1 MTLTVASSSC
11 VPDSIGGRF
20 ACHLSFEVPTGTAT
34 VVEGAQRLELR
45 FDAAEVSRI
54 GLNVRRKLGGSGA
67 RLVALQP
74 AIGIPGALASAAG
87 VDGSAA
93 WLEPGQ
99 TRRWSL
105 AWRALV
111 DEPVGGADGAASG
124 Q

>member
-1 MTLTVASSSC
+1 VL
-11 VPDSIGGRF
+11 
-20 ACHLSFEVPTGTAT
+20 
-34 VVEGAQRLELR
+34 GAP
-45 FDAAEVSRI
+45 
-54 GLNVRRKLGGSGA
+54 A
-67 RLVALQP
+67 R
-74 AIGIPGALASAAG
+74 AAG

-111 DEPVGGADGAASG
+111 DDPAGPPDGVATG

>member
-1 MTLTVASSSC
+1 MNEAVAMRSGPS
-11 VPDSIGGRF
+11 
-20 ACHLSFEVPTGTAT
+20 
-34 VVEGAQRLELR
+34 AQW
-45 FDAAEVSRI
+45 
-54 GLNVRRKLGGSGA
+54 K
-67 RLVALQP
+67 P

-99 TRRWSL
+99 TRRWSI

-111 DEPVGGADGAASG
+111 DDPIGPSGGAASG

>member
-1 MTLTVASSSC
+1 M
-11 VPDSIGGRF
+11 
-20 ACHLSFEVPTGTAT
+20 
-34 VVEGAQRLELR
+34 VEGPQRLELR

-54 GLNVRRKLGGSGA
+54 GLNVRRKLGGNGA
-67 RLVALQP
+67 RLVSLQP

-99 TRRWSL
+99 TRRWSI

-111 DEPVGGADGAASG
+111 DDPIGPSGGAASG